1 MLLLVRSGF
10 STTLYFV
17 LFSVIVKFVIISLI
31 SVIVV
36 WPYFLIAFCVRNG
49 LLIIMIS
56 LSWNF
61 SQYSSCLFMCLRDSM
76 SLLLNIDIYTLIC
89 KTLTFKIPCRN
100 TMNIFLVNIYLQCLR
115 FLGCYTVSLGQESQH
130 FEGTAIPWNIR
141 ICWPENTV

>member
-17 LFSVIVKFVIISLI
+17 FFSVIVKFVSISLI
-31 SVIVV
+31 SVIVI
-36 WPYFLIAFCVRNG
+36 WPYFLIVLCVRNG
-49 LLIIMIS
+49 LLIIMIT

-61 SQYSSCLFMCLRDSM
+61 SQCSSCLFMCLHDSM
-76 SLLLNIDIYTLIC
+76 IMLLNIDIYTLIC
-89 KTLTFKIPCRN
+89 KTLTFKIPCGN
-100 TMNIFLVNIYLQCLR
+100 TMEIFLVNIHLQCLR

-141 ICWPENTV
+141 NCWPEDTV